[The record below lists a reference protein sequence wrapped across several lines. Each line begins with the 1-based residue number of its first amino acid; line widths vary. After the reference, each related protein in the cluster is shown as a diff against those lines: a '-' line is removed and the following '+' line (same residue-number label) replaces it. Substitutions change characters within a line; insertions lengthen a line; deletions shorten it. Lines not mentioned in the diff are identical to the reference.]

1 MRFIDEAK
9 IFVKGGDGGNGCA
22 SFRRE
27 AHEPRGG
34 PDGGDGGHGGSIIF
48 VVDPQLSTLSDF
60 RYRREFK
67 APRGEHGRGKD
78 QYGRSGEDF
87 IVRVPVGT
95 LVKDEEGEL
104 LADLSIADE
113 KFVVAKGGRGGRGNI
128 RFKSSTNRAPR
139 RADPGEAGEERW
151 IQLEL
156 KLLADVGLIGKP
168 NAGKS
173 TLLSKISNARPK
185 IADYP
190 FTTLHPILGVVEPF
204 HGRKGVRHESLADTP
219 TFTVADIPG
228 LIEGAHKGAGL
239 GDQFLRHIERTKIFL
254 HLIDVSDLVEDP
266 LHSYEEIRKELKA
279 YNLEFLERPEWIVL
293 NKIDLIKDASLLA
306 DYRKRFEKKKKK
318 VFPISAVTGEG
329 IRELITK
336 LAEVVKKA

>member
-9 IFVKGGDGGNGCA
+9 IFVKAGDGGNGCA

-34 PDGGDGGHGGSIIF
+34 PDGGDGGAGGSVILIA
-48 VVDPQLSTLSDF
+48 DPQFSTLSDF

-78 QYGRSGEDF
+78 QYGKSGEDL

-95 LVKDEEGEL
+95 LVKDEGEGL
-104 LADLSIADE
+104 IVDLSTPGE
-113 KFVVAKGGRGGRGNI
+113 RFVAAKGGRGGRGNI
-128 RFKSSTNRAPR
+128 HFKSPTNRAPR
-139 RADPGEAGEERW
+139 RADPGEVGEERW

-173 TLLSKISNARPK
+173 TLLSKISHARPK

-190 FTTLHPILGVVEPF
+190 FTTLYPVLGVVEPPPG
-204 HGRKGVRHESLADTP
+204 GRKRDFPS
-219 TFTVADIPG
+219 FTVADIPG
-228 LIEGAHKGAGL
+228 LIEGAHEGAGL
-239 GDQFLRHIERTKIFL
+239 GHQFLRHIERTKIFL
-254 HLIDVSDLVEDP
+254 HLIDVSDPDQDP
-266 LHSYEEIRKELKA
+266 LVSYGEIRDELKA
-279 YNLEFLERPEWIVL
+279 YDPKFLKRPEWVVL
-293 NKIDLIKDASLLA
+293 TKIDAVNDASLLK
-306 DYRKRFEKKKKK
+306 DYRKRFERLKKK
-318 VFPISAVTGEG
+318 VFPLSAVTGEG
-329 IRELITK
+329 VPELISK
-336 LAEVVKKA
+336 LAQTVRKKSS